1 MPGYVRVH
9 TDEDGETRTF
19 TAGAVLLLEDTTG
32 KGHQTRVTSAEPGL
46 TAMCH
51 LD

>member
-1 MPGYVRVH
+1 VKVN
-9 TDEDGETRTF
+9 DGETRTF
-19 TAGAVLLLEDTTG
+19 TAGAVLLLEDTAG